1 MLFSELEMGCPSLL
15 KFSET
20 KKKKKKKPP
29 HLIILIQASECARKI
44 KVQAVTGFCVFLLKL
59 LIAFPQ
65 HSPSLFIKIFRL
77 TLSSDKGVWTT

>member
-20 KKKKKKKPP
+20 KKKKTP